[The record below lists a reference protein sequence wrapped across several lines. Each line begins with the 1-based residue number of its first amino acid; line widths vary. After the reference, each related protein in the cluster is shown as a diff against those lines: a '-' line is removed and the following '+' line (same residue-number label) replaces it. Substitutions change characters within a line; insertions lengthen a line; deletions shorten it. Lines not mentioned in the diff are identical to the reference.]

1 MFPENENE
9 ARAVLSSELPAAPAT
24 RASAQPLEKRDRVRQ
39 GKRDAKGTR
48 GPGAGA
54 PKRETKLSASS
65 SPGHARG
72 ALGTGAHVSSPS
84 TVRTRKRDE
93 ISFSLLNNRI
103 KANGWMDRETTL
115 GSMKSRKKGRW
126 AVSGQS
132 KFKPRIDHSLDH
144 LSIPSNLESPR
155 FWA

>member
-1 MFPENENE
+1 MFPKNEE
-9 ARAVLSSELPAAPAT
+9 RAVLSSEVPAAPAT
-24 RASAQPLEKRDRVRQ
+24 RASAQPLEKRDRVRP
-39 GKRDAKGTR
+39 GRLDAKGTR

-54 PKRETKLSASS
+54 PKRETKLPDGS
-65 SPGHARG
+65 SPGHAYG

-84 TVRTRKRDE
+84 TVPTRKRDE

-132 KFKPRIDHSLDH
+132 KFKPRTDHSLDH